1 MVELELVAAGLLER
15 VRDAAGRETVRVSE
29 AGVQLLAV
37 SLQRNRTARGAHEA
51 LVGRVAR
58 EMQRAGRVVW
68 RGLSLRAAVAD
79 ALRADERRWALAMPD
94 LFSIRHTS
102 VEDYA
107 EPIVHEIKVSRAD
120 LLSDLRRPAKGQ
132 AYLALAGQC
141 WYVLRD
147 GIAQAQEVPEA
158 FGVMFAAG
166 EGGLTVARPAPR
178 RPMRLAFATW
188 MALARANAEPALD
201 EEAQRALGEESGGS
215 PPCDPSADPGTAHI
229 ASGPRAGPPDDLR

>member
-15 VRDAAGRETVRVSE
+15 VRDAAGRETLRVSE
-29 AGVQLLAV
+29 AGVQLLAT
-37 SLQRNRTARGAHEA
+37 SLQRNRAARDAHEA
-51 LVGRVAR
+51 LVGRMAR

-68 RGLSLRAAVAD
+68 RGLGLRAPVVD
-79 ALRADERRWALAMPD
+79 ALQADDRRWALAMPD

-107 EPIVHEIKVSRAD
+107 QPIVHEIKVSRAD

-141 WYVLRD
+141 WYVLRE
-147 GIAQAQEVPEA
+147 GIAQAQEIPEA
-158 FGVMFAAG
+158 FGVMFAAADG
-166 EGGLTVARPAPR
+166 ALEVARPAPR
-178 RPMRLAFATW
+178 RPMRLPFATW

-201 EEAQRALGEESGGS
+201 EDAQAGLRDETGE
-215 PPCDPSADPGTAHI
+215 
-229 ASGPRAGPPDDLR
+229 AGPTDHPGRPDAGRPGQADGPS